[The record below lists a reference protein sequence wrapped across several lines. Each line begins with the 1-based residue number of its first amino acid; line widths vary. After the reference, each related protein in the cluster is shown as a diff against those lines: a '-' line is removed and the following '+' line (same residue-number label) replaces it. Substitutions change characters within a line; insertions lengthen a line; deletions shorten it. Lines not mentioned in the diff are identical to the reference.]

1 MARRFQR
8 EPKQRHAEHS
18 ISSRAEAERSNMLFC
33 IVSIRWADGET
44 AKVELSLE
52 EGVQTGS
59 EQARMTA
66 YLFQE
71 RRAAEPKRG
80 SRCKRVHARNGVN
93 DW

>member
-1 MARRFQR
+1 
-8 EPKQRHAEHS
+8 
-18 ISSRAEAERSNMLFC
+18 MLFC

-71 RRAAEPKRG
+71 QRAAEPKRG
-80 SRCKRVHARNGVN
+80 SRCKRVHARNGGK
-93 DW
+93 

>member
-1 MARRFQR
+1 MRLEDSR
-8 EPKQRHAEHS
+8 ENHSRRHAEHS
-18 ISSRAEAERSNMLFC
+18 ILSWAEPERSNMFFC
-33 IVSIRWADGET
+33 TVSIRWADTET

-71 RRAAEPKRG
+71 
-80 SRCKRVHARNGVN
+80 
-93 DW
+93 